1 MSTTQVISPVEFD
14 EALYQLHVQRGQA
27 ADRLT
32 AHRARMHTAAG
43 DRKRWVGKRQYWTLM
58 PGEVMAKLNGIVKT
72 GGPAA
77 PGARELLAVQTRLEE
92 AVDAIVA
99 QICEQDEIYDRPEN
113 RWPRYYRCLN
123 PDGHIH
129 SSLRG
134 CSSVSNETAMGWNT
148 DLSGKPVEAAIAKL
162 GKTLCSICFPDA
174 PAEHCQKL
182 SDITRADR
190 ELAKA
195 AKLEAKYVK
204 RLRPEET
211 FRCDSSWVETVYAC
225 KEILRKEVEFRDY
238 LGRGPHP
245 WHPVYVTAA
254 EKARAVLLARDA
266 GHGGMTEAEIA
277 TLIERA
283 VAKNRKENA
292 R

>member
-1 MSTTQVISPVEFD
+1 MSTTQTISPVEFD
-14 EALYQLHVQRGQA
+14 EALYELHVQWNLA
-27 ADRLT
+27 LERLGS
-32 AHRARMHTAAG
+32 HFDKMRRAAG
-43 DRKRWVGKRQYWTLM
+43 DKKVWHGRHQFWTM
-58 PGEVMAKLNGIVKT
+58 KPGQVAEA
-72 GGPAA
+72 
-77 PGARELLAVQTRLEE
+77 LLARGHEDMLAEHQRLSE
-92 AVDAIVA
+92 AVWAAQAAIA
-99 QICEQDEIYDRPEN
+99 EQDAIYDRPEN

-190 ELAKA
+190 EAAKA

-204 RLRPEET
+204 ALRPEEV
-211 FRCDSSWVETVYAC
+211 FRCDGSRVETVYAC
-225 KEILRKEVEFRDY
+225 KEILRKEVELRDY